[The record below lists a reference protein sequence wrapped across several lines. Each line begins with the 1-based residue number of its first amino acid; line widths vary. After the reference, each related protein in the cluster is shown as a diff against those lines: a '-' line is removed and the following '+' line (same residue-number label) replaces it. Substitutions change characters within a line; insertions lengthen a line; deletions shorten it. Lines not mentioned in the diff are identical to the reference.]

1 MTYKIIKVS
10 QIEDTI
16 TTTVEL
22 HLDTQIMTV
31 DIFHFRP
38 QSNEEIDQN
47 IKDRSI
53 SEQAKLD
60 ALTELSTVIPTI
72 AIGET
77 VIF

>member
-38 QSNEEIDQN
+38 HSNEEIDQN
-47 IKDRSI
+47 IKDRAI

-60 ALTELSTVIPTI
+60 ALIEVSTVIPTI

>member
-47 IKDRSI
+47 IKDRAI